1 MAMTYTLA
9 MAADQG
15 IQIAEDGVAE
25 VSMTKAR
32 ASLTALIREVAW
44 GRKVGAFK
52 ERGERT
58 AYLVTPAF
66 YEQALRDRAII
77 DELHR
82 RTDPGGGPTAYEEGK
97 ARTIRD
103 ALHTAA
109 LTIDD

>member
-1 MAMTYTLA
+1 MTYTLA

-15 IQIAEDGVAE
+15 IQIADDGVAE

-58 AYLVTPAF
+58 AYLVTPDF
-66 YEQALRDRAII
+66 YRRAIEDRARL
-77 DELHR
+77 ESLE
-82 RTDPGGGPTAYEEGK
+82 T
-97 ARTIRD
+97 
-103 ALHTAA
+103 
-109 LTIDD
+109 